1 MEVSSTQDC
10 AVLRIPKHGSVM
22 WAMVHAKGRGL
33 SGTLQGIIFSSE
45 EKKGNRTLR
54 YLRKPSD

>member
-22 WAMVHAKGRGL
+22 WAMVHAEGRGL
-33 SGTLQGIIFSSE
+33 SGTLQGIIFSSVKRRRE
-45 EKKGNRTLR
+45 TV
-54 YLRKPSD
+54 P